1 MCNTNPN
8 GFLSPQRERSLPVF
22 IPSKASKRTGRR
34 HRQKTSRPT
43 SAELPDSPPAGN
55 QLISPFP
62 VNTTNSPHAIT
73 VRHYKAAH
81 LNQKVQSPYKHS
93 SGSAEAAS
101 SELSREVSHK
111 QQTLS
116 RSFAYEGR
124 KRDKCKVQFDEI
136 PTQVAQRSREV
147 DCAWTAVTER
157 PRDPS
162 SCPPRQLGMQANRER
177 SPAAKAEKEY
187 FKTEMNPSSLHECGD
202 LSSTAAAESEQQD
215 VVKSRELSQSF
226 PNPCILPRPPVLP
239 GIVGKQDSTLLDL
252 QNSFSK
258 TTAHRNFNSSLTYAA
273 VNLNDNVVAGKKHSF
288 YGINSCYLHG

>member
-8 GFLSPQRERSLPVF
+8 GFFSPQRERSLPVF
-22 IPSKASKRTGRR
+22 IPSKPSKRIGRR
-34 HRQKTSRPT
+34 HRQKASRPT
-43 SAELPDSPPAGN
+43 FAELPDSPPAGN
-55 QLISPFP
+55 QVTSPFP
-62 VNTTNSPHAIT
+62 VNTTNSPNDIA
-73 VRHYKAAH
+73 VRRYEAAH

-101 SELSREVSHK
+101 SELSREVSRK

-124 KRDKCKVQFDEI
+124 KRGECKVQFDEI
-136 PTQVAQRSREV
+136 PTRVAQRSREA

-157 PRDPS
+157 PPDPS
-162 SCPPRQLGMQANRER
+162 SCPPRQLEMQANGER

-187 FKTEMNPSSLHECGD
+187 FRTEMNASSLRECGG
-202 LSSTAAAESEQQD
+202 LSSTAAESEQRD

-239 GIVGKQDSTLLDL
+239 GIVGKQDSPLLDL

-258 TTAHRNFNSSLTYAA
+258 TTAHHDFNSSLTYAA

-288 YGINSCYLHG
+288 YGINSCYLRG

>member
-8 GFLSPQRERSLPVF
+8 GFFSPQRETSLPVF
-22 IPSKASKRTGRR
+22 SPSKPSKRIGRR
-34 HRQKTSRPT
+34 HRQKTSSLT

-55 QLISPFP
+55 QVTSPFP
-62 VNTTNSPHAIT
+62 VNTTNSPHDIA
-73 VRHYKAAH
+73 VRHYEAAH

-157 PRDPS
+157 HLDPS
-162 SCPPRQLGMQANRER
+162 SCPPRQLEMQANRER
-177 SPAAKAEKEY
+177 SPTPKAEKDY
-187 FKTEMNPSSLHECGD
+187 FKTEMNTSSLQECGG
-202 LSSTAAAESEQQD
+202 LSSTTAESEQQD

-239 GIVGKQDSTLLDL
+239 GIVGKQDCTLLDL

>member
-8 GFLSPQRERSLPVF
+8 GFFLPQRERSLPVF
-22 IPSKASKRTGRR
+22 IPSKPSKRIGRR
-34 HRQKTSRPT
+34 HRQKTSHPT
-43 SAELPDSPPAGN
+43 FAELPDSPPAGN
-55 QLISPFP
+55 QVTSPFP
-62 VNTTNSPHAIT
+62 VNTTNSPHDIT
-73 VRHYKAAH
+73 VRHYEAAH

-124 KRDKCKVQFDEI
+124 KRDKCQVQFDEI
-136 PTQVAQRSREV
+136 PTQVAQRSREA
-147 DCAWTAVTER
+147 DCAWPAVTER

-162 SCPPRQLGMQANRER
+162 SCPPRQLEMQANRVR
-177 SPAAKAEKEY
+177 SAAAKAEKEY
-187 FKTEMNPSSLHECGD
+187 FKTEMNASSLQECGG
-202 LSSTAAAESEQQD
+202 LSSTAAESELQD
-215 VVKSRELSQSF
+215 VVKSRELSQTF
-226 PNPCILPRPPVLP
+226 PSPSILPRPPVLP

-252 QNSFSK
+252 QNTFSK
-258 TTAHRNFNSSLTYAA
+258 TTAHRNFNSSLTYTA